1 MENNHWIRSL
11 IIGILFLFFSITGN
25 SQIINI
31 ESQRIIT
38 DTTGLSGNAGIALA
52 ASKFTK
58 SYVAVSTNGH
68 LQYQTPKDLWLFIID
83 YDLVNAGG
91 ENFSNSAFGHIRY
104 NRELSDVVRLEL
116 FTQGQFNSVTKID
129 IRYLNGLGLRLKLSP
144 YERAKFYY
152 GLTYMHEYE
161 RLKEPVITNNDSRL
175 SSYFT
180 FTLKPEE
187 TVLFVN
193 TTYIQPRLSDFGDYR
208 LSNDTR
214 LVFNVTNQ
222 LKFVTTFH
230 FLYDSRPPEGIPTIN
245 YQVRNG
251 LSYGF

>member
-1 MENNHWIRSL
+1 MENYFVKRS
-11 IIGILFLFFSITGN
+11 IILWAFLMIFSLAGN

-31 ESQRIIT
+31 ESQRIVT
-38 DTTGLSGNAGIALA
+38 DTTGLSGNAGITLA

-58 SYVAVSTNGH
+58 SYAAVSTNGH
-68 LQYQTPKDLWLFIID
+68 IQYQTPKDLWLFIID

-91 ENFSNSAFGHIRY
+91 ENFNNSAFGHIRY
-104 NRELSDVVRLEL
+104 NRELSDVIRLEI

-161 RLKEPVITNNDSRL
+161 RLKEPSVTNNDSRL

-180 FTLKPEE
+180 FTLRPEE

-193 TTYIQPRLSDFGDYR
+193 TTYIQPRLSDFEDYR
-208 LSNDTR
+208 FSNDTR
-214 LVFNVTNQ
+214 LVCSVNG
-222 LKFVTTFH
+222 
-230 FLYDSRPPEGIPTIN
+230 DAD
-245 YQVRNG
+245 VR
-251 LSYGF
+251 LHVVQ

>member
-1 MENNHWIRSL
+1 MKNNIWERGVNIWVF
-11 IIGILFLFFSITGN
+11 ILFFSIAAK

-38 DTTGLSGNAGIALA
+38 DTTGWSGNAGITLA

-58 SYVAVSTNGH
+58 SYAAVSTNGH
-68 LQYQTPKDLWLFIID
+68 IQYQTSKDLWLFIVD

-91 ENFSNSAFGHIRY
+91 ENFNNSAFGHIRY
-104 NRELSDVVRLEL
+104 NRKLSDLIRLEI

-129 IRYLNGLGLRLKLSP
+129 IRYLNGIGLRFKLSP

-152 GLTYMHEYE
+152 GLTYMLEYE
-161 RLKEPVITNNDSRL
+161 RLKDPAITNNDSRL

-180 FTLKPEE
+180 FTLRPEE

-193 TTYIQPRLSDFGDYR
+193 TTYMQPRLSDFRDYR
-208 LSNDTR
+208 FSNDTR
-214 LVFNVTNQ
+214 LVFNVTDQ
-222 LKFVTTFH
+222 LKFMTTFH